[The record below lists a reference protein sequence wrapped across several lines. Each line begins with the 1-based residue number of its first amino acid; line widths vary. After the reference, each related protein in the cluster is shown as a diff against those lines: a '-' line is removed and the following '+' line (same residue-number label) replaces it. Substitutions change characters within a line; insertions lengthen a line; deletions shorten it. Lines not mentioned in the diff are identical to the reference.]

1 MAGCWEAVPG
11 KRTPIEKVKDI
22 LSGMMASSSNYYG
35 YLMVSASDT
44 DIKEEETAAE
54 YPTI

>member
-1 MAGCWEAVPG
+1 MTGCWEAVPG